1 MFQAFKR
8 RKTGF
13 TLTEIVIGT
22 AILVMIF
29 GIVMRWFMMQRG
41 YQQRIT
47 QVADTQDRFRLAIWN
62 MVQELQTGRVIIWPR
77 LNSDK
82 SIRSDTK
89 VVFKNMLGE
98 IVSFYHVPDTHE
110 IRRCVIPPQ
119 TTLNPQI
126 DDRPIGTGIASA
138 SFTARDIGNR
148 LIDIHLQAS
157 DVHTLDAVYLLN
169 ED

>member
-1 MFQAFKR
+1 MFQAFN
-8 RKTGF
+8 RKVRGF
-13 TLTEIVIGT
+13 TLTEIIIGM
-22 AILVMIF
+22 AILIIIF
-29 GIVMRWFMMQRG
+29 SIVMRWFLMQRG

-47 QVADTQDRFRLAIWN
+47 QIADTQDRFRLAVWN

-98 IVSFYHVPDTHE
+98 IVTFYHIPEALE

-119 TTLNPQI
+119 PGLTPQL
-126 DDRPIGTGIASA
+126 DERVVGTGIASV

-157 DVHTLDAVYLLN
+157 GVHTLDAVYLLN

>member
-1 MFQAFKR
+1 MFQAFRAK
-8 RKTGF
+8 KSGF
-13 TLTEIVIGT
+13 TITEIVI
-22 AILVMIF
+22 AMSVMVIIF
-29 GIVMRWFMMQRG
+29 SIVMRWYLMQRG

-47 QVADTQDRFRLAIWN
+47 QIADTQDRFRLAIWN
-62 MVQELQTGRVIIWPR
+62 MVQELQTSRSIIWPR
-77 LNSDK
+77 INSDK

-98 IVSFYHVPDTHE
+98 IVSFYHIPKTLE

-119 TTLNPQI
+119 PGLSPAI
-126 DDRPIGTGIASA
+126 DERPVGTGIASV
-138 SFTARDIGNR
+138 SFTASDIGNR

-157 DVHTLDAVYLLN
+157 GVHTLDAVFLLN